1 MHADLAALGALGALG
16 ALVALIARGVIRS
29 GRETHDGAGAIG
41 EADHRDSADH
51 DGRRQKRGNQAAATG
66 TGRGMFGR
74 HQPKT

>member
-1 MHADLAALGALGALG
+1 MRADLAALVALAM
-16 ALVALIARGVIRS
+16 LIAREVIRS
-29 GRETHDGAGAIG
+29 GRETHDGAGAVG

-51 DGRRQKRGNQAAATG
+51 DGRRQKGGNQSAATG